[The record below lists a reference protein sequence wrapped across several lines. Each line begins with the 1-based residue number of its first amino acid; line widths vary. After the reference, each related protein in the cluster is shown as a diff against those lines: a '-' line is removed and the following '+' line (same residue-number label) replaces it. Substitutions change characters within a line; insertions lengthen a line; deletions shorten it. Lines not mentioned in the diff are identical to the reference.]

1 MGAVLRFVER
11 GLGVAIVPAIVLV
24 DRPGL
29 RAVRLT
35 SPALTRTISLAR
47 PTGVEPTA
55 AGQAMRRAI
64 IAAATTLAER
74 SAPTMRLATA

>member
-1 MGAVLRFVER
+1 MDAVLRFVER

-35 SPALTRTISLAR
+35 APALTRTLSLAR

-55 AGQAMRRAI
+55 AGDALRRAI
-64 IAAATTLAER
+64 VAAATTLAAR
-74 SAPTMRLATA
+74 AAPTMRLVAS